1 MFKKIWASSLLVL
14 ALSLQVTAH
23 AAVSPALGVQ
33 GNPTRGDVQR
43 PSAAK
48 PCGNVDIASQI
59 SSSTAVTADAS
70 GSFNV
75 DGTSFN
81 GGRDGSLQFTAKVD
95 PTGTGENSAFVDMD
109 ITTNGNNAPPK
120 AETLPLTAQLPSG
133 IKCKDNTC
141 LVQFISGSGFGNCVV
156 VKQSSA
162 ASTGDP
168 NRVAADGNSTPS
180 NSTTGGNSTTT
191 STGASCGANT
201 PSTKRSVG
209 AARVYAGRGSGS
221 HMARLLLAELKNR
234 GEGAVEIAK

>member
-109 ITTNGNNAPPK
+109 ITTNGDNAPLK

-133 IKCKDNTC
+133 IKCKNNTC

-156 VKQSSA
+156 VKQSDA

-168 NRVAADGNSTPS
+168 NRDTADGNSTPS
-180 NSTTGGNSTTT
+180 NSTTT

-234 GEGAVEIAK
+234 GEGAVEIAKRDT